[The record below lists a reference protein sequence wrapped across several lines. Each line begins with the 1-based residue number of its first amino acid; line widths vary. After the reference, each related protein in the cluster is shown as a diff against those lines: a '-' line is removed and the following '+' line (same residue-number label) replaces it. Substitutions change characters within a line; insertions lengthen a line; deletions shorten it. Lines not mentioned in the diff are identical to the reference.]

1 MDAGLIVLVALIS
14 PFRDDRDMARRLF
27 GDGEFVEVFVDTPL
41 ALCEAR
47 DPKGLYARARK
58 GEIGLPDLFA
68 DGMGRI
74 AGQRT
79 NVRRA
84 ALHTTRAGA
93 ELRAVNIDPFD
104 VGSGLPQ
111 GVGSGAERLDDN
123 SLRMGRSVEDKCF
136 HGAAGFLP
144 APIVTLL
151 R

>member
-1 MDAGLIVLVALIS
+1 MTLDFNAVDPTVVPHFKGGAG
-14 PFRDDRDMARRLF
+14 
-27 GDGEFVEVFVDTPL
+27 
-41 ALCEAR
+41 EAHVR
-47 DPKGLYARARK
+47 TAV
-58 GEIGLPDLFA
+58 A

-123 SLRMGRSVEDKCF
+123 SLRMGRSEDKCF

>member
-1 MDAGLIVLVALIS
+1 MPRLLSGIGIS
-14 PFRDDRDMARRLF
+14 TR
-27 GDGEFVEVFVDTPL
+27 
-41 ALCEAR
+41 EAR
-47 DPKGLYARARK
+47 SFTATIIAAI
-58 GEIGLPDLFA
+58 IGTLVMGLFA
-68 DGMGRI
+68 NVPYAQAAGMGRI
-74 AGQRT
+74 AGQRS